1 MLGDNLVSIETA
13 DLIINGLA
21 IIVYFV
27 ALYKIFI
34 LTKKIYGG
42 KFSSLIPQLSAG
54 TSLLLLRATFV
65 GGTQPFLPFLRE
77 IGAYQA
83 GLNVI
88 QIIAGIFFISVFYQ
102 LYHIRFATAGFFEKA
117 EKSR

>member
-1 MLGDNLVSIETA
+1 MVSIETV
-13 DLIINGLA
+13 DLVIDGLA

-27 ALYKIFI
+27 ALYKIFT

-42 KFSSLIPQLSAG
+42 RFSSLIPHLSAG
-54 TSLLLLRATFV
+54 TSLLLLKAIFE
-65 GGTQPFLPFLRE
+65 GGAQSLFPFLRE
-77 IGAYQA
+77 IGAFQA

-102 LYHIRFATAGFFEKA
+102 LYHIRFVTAGFFEKKV
-117 EKSR
+117 KS